1 MTSRRALL
9 ALSLGTMI
17 WPRSSSAQSVDLVIR
32 VEMSTDRDQIGSL
45 SLETAGGRRLAGPFS
60 AYGRSDNRAAGAHG
74 NPTRDPVRPFGDTPT
89 GSYAVPRA
97 VATGP
102 GTAYVPRSY
111 GPNGALVL
119 KPTGGQAAQAAANGR
134 VGLLIHGGDPG
145 TAGRLRATHGC
156 IRLSNADMAALM
168 AAIISAGENAR
179 FQRCDITRINATVG
193 PVGDIVSG
201 EDVGD
206 PPPGIEAL
214 LGNGPIRL
222 P

>member
-1 MTSRRALL
+1 MTSRRTLL
-9 ALSLGTMI
+9 ALSLGTMV
-17 WPRSSSAQSVDLVIR
+17 WPRPSSAQGVDLVIR

-45 SLETAGGRRLAGPFS
+45 FLETASGRRLAGPFP
-60 AYGRSDNRAAGAHG
+60 AYGRSDNRTADAHG
-74 NPTRDPVRPFGDTPT
+74 NRARDPTRPFGDTPT
-89 GSYAVPRA
+89 GTYEVPRA

-119 KPTGGQAAQAAANGR
+119 KPMSGQAAQAAANGR
-134 VGLLIHGGDPG
+134 IGLLIHGGDLSS
-145 TAGRLRATHGC
+145 AGKLRATHGC
-156 IRLSNADMAALM
+156 VRLSNGHMAALM
-168 AAIISAGENAR
+168 AAIMTAGENAR

-193 PVGDIVSG
+193 PVGETTSG

-214 LGNGPIRL
+214 LGTGPIRL